1 MSEYTVPIQIEVMLP
16 AFCMGMMTYEHA
28 NHNLLSINASLATE
42 EYNQKIQDHLDN
54 NLITYGEQDEFVP
67 NDTLTADEIAHF
79 VVSSGFMILVG
90 LSMPP
95 VFMGGDSG
103 VIAYTHTV
111 GLTMMFAH
119 IAAV

>member
-54 NLITYGEQDEFVP
+54 NLITYGE
-67 NDTLTADEIAHF
+67 
-79 VVSSGFMILVG
+79 
-90 LSMPP
+90 
-95 VFMGGDSG
+95 
-103 VIAYTHTV
+103 
-111 GLTMMFAH
+111 
-119 IAAV
+119 